1 MDFFDAGF
9 VQMNRTLKGG
19 DSVVH
24 RGVYLGAA
32 PGLQAYA
39 MISDL
44 KPPIATLAK
53 LAKEANI
60 TKNQLGGIAKFLGVN
75 D

>member
-1 MDFFDAGF
+1 
-9 VQMNRTLKGG
+9 MNRTLKGG
-19 DSVVH
+19 TSVVH
-24 RGVYLGAA
+24 RGVYIGAA
-32 PGLQAYA
+32 PGLQVYA

-44 KPPIATLAK
+44 KPPVATLTR

-60 TKNQLGGIAKFLGVN
+60 TPAQLGSGLAQFLGVN

>member
-1 MDFFDAGF
+1 
-9 VQMNRTLKGG
+9 
-19 DSVVH
+19 
-24 RGVYLGAA
+24 
-32 PGLQAYA
+32 